1 MRYHRQHQLRD
12 QLRRR
17 GPPLVAAIVL
27 WLAWTLISLTLY
39 RVEHGLLLALLLLG
53 LLVLLGGAYGLLWVR
68 RELRRE
74 RQREAKQQ
82 QELAWLS
89 AEIRPRRP
97 LPLFV
102 GGMAKP
108 DLLIATWQLIRQER
122 PQRVLELGSGLST
135 LVMAYAL
142 QANGQGELVALENI
156 GAYAAHNRRLLAEH
170 NLSERAHVLD
180 APLRHWELK
189 GRSHQ
194 WYALTNL
201 SFEFPFNLLL
211 VDGPAGY
218 LAPMIRYP
226 ALPLLHK
233 HLAEHALILFDDT
246 NRSDEHHIA
255 QRWLAEIPGLQ
266 RDERF
271 ADSEFIIFRFTRPET
286 NPN

>member
-1 MRYHRQHQLRD
+1 M
-12 QLRRR
+12 
-17 GPPLVAAIVL
+17 VAAIVL
-27 WLAWTLISLTLY
+27 WLAWALISLTLY

-53 LLVLLGGAYGLLWVR
+53 LLVLLGGAYGLLWIR

-102 GGMAKP
+102 GGMARP
-108 DLLIATWQLIRQER
+108 DLLHTIWQLIHKER
-122 PQRVLELGSGLST
+122 PLRILELGSGLST

-142 QANGQGELVALENI
+142 EAIGHGELFALEDN
-156 GAYAAHNRRLLAEH
+156 AHHAANTRRLVEEH
-170 NLSERAHVLD
+170 NLSERANVLD

-218 LAPMIRYP
+218 LAPMIRYS
-226 ALPLLHK
+226 ALPLLHL
-233 HLAEHALILFDDT
+233 HLAENALILLDDT
-246 NRSDEHHIA
+246 NRPDERLIA